1 MIGLLTSRL
10 EETKLIQIP
19 TPFQSGEKED
29 QIGWNKLE
37 YGKEN
42 SFPPYCKI
50 IP

>member
-1 MIGLLTSRL
+1 MRLLTSRL

-19 TPFQSGEKED
+19 TLFQPGGKKA